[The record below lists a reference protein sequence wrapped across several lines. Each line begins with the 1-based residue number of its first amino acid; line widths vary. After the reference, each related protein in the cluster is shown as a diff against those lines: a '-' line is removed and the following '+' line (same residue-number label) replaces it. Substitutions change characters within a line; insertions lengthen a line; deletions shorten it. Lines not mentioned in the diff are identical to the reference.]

1 MHNTIPMHSSTK
13 GTCRC
18 MLVTPFHGCPHN
30 QCTHGL
36 YVFIHRHFPC
46 ILNVVLNRRR
56 SRSSASSGE
65 ILCSPDEKRTMDEY
79 MKMKMDLEV
88 QDMKSMRGECDSERM
103 IRLLYANAL
112 KRITRLLEPYLDA
125 VKDAADTY
133 IQLSLHEKEEYVKP
147 CDIQLANSVSKLLSQ
162 MSIKAK
168 WDRTTFLEQ
177 AVDAI
182 PAKALEREVA
192 EAILSHYNLHLA
204 IYEKAT
210 LLKDH
215 LAKEKKSGEGEGK
228 QVAATAELVPVE
240 ITTSGSIA
248 EFTCEDCHR
257 LQVRILSTSIGIP
270 VEKIICLDVLERQ
283 STTVTF
289 LVPNEFTYIIIQH
302 IAHLE
307 TVWVLLELDVIE
319 VAILGFT
326 FKPSVSCFLML
337 LKGSKPFT
345 ADLLQVTEVRL
356 WKVDKMHTCTTSED
370 FHII

>member
-1 MHNTIPMHSSTK
+1 MFIILYIYTSTK
-13 GTCRC
+13 GTCSC
-18 MLVTPFHGCPHN
+18 ILVTPSMCAHN
-30 QCTHGL
+30 QCTHGVHVFVHETLPL
-36 YVFIHRHFPC
+36 Y
-46 ILNVVLNRRR
+46 LNVVFNRKR

-65 ILCSPDEKRTMDEY
+65 IPCCVAEKRTMDEY

-88 QDMKSMRGECDSERM
+88 QDVKSMQGERNCERM
-103 IRLLYANAL
+103 IRLLYANVL
-112 KRITRLLEPYLDA
+112 KRLTRLLQPHLDA

-133 IQLSLHEKEEYVKP
+133 IQLSLHEEEEYVKP
-147 CDIQLANSVSKLLSQ
+147 CDIQLANSIGELLSR
-162 MSIKAK
+162 MSVKAK

-192 EAILSHYNLHLA
+192 EAILSHYNFHLA

-215 LAKEKKSGEGEGK
+215 LTKKKSGKGKGK
-228 QVAATAELVPVE
+228 QVAATIELVPVE
-240 ITTSGSIA
+240 ITSSKALA

-257 LQVRILSTSIGIP
+257 LQVRILSESIGIP
-270 VEKIICLDVLERQ
+270 AEKIICLDVVERQ

-289 LVPNEFTYIIIQH
+289 LVPNDFTYIIIQS

-319 VAILGFT
+319 LAITGFT
-326 FKPSVSCFLML
+326 FKPSVSCFLTL
-337 LKGSKPFT
+337 LKGSKPFI

-356 WKVDKMHTCTTSED
+356 WKVGKIHA
-370 FHII
+370 ILYQ